1 MKYPW
6 THDEVP
12 GIPSRPST
20 GMRLL
25 TLVVWGCLFLTVAG
39 LLAFS
44 AGGMIATDSISFQ
57 FLMAL
62 SQPVCI
68 CFERSAVLKA
78 NIVAIVT
85 WL

>member
-25 TLVVWGCLFLTVAG
+25 TLVVWGCLF
-39 LLAFS
+39 FDS
-44 AGGMIATDSISFQ
+44 RWIASFFGWWHDCYRQ
-57 FLMAL
+57 Y
-62 SQPVCI
+62 
-68 CFERSAVLKA
+68 
-78 NIVAIVT
+78 
-85 WL
+85 